1 MTPLPPTSLII
12 VSRHRPA
19 ALMRA
24 LVAVAQM
31 DHPHFEVIVVAD
43 PAAIAQLRG
52 SAQPYKLAAFDA
64 ANISEARNIGLG
76 LASGAVVAFLDDDA
90 VPEPT
95 WLSRLAAPFADSRV
109 TAAGGFVLGR
119 SGLSWQWRA
128 AFIDADGFD
137 TPFEAPPT
145 VSLHPGDARRAV
157 KTQGTNCAFRRD
169 ALLAIGG
176 FDPGF
181 AFYLDEADVNLRL
194 AAQGG
199 LTAVVPDAVVHHG
212 FEASARRRADRV
224 PTDLR
229 QIGASLGVFLARH
242 SDTPGTIARHIAD
255 QRKRLLRHMITGA
268 LEPRDV
274 GRLLGGLHTGIHNA
288 PAPALT
294 LPALAPS
301 ALPFSPLPGTGP
313 RPGLVL
319 YGTSDSLAPL
329 RHEARSH
336 SAAGQIV
343 TLICFARGLRPH
355 QHRFN
360 PEGWWEQSGG
370 RFGRSFRDGARVD
383 WASAPVR
390 LSQETARLAKF
401 RPISP

>member
-52 SAQPYKLAAFDA
+52 SAQPYKLAAFDE
-64 ANISEARNIGLG
+64 ANISKARNIGLG

-95 WLSRLAAPFADSRV
+95 WLSRLAAAFADSRV

-128 AFIDADGFD
+128 AYIDADGFD
-137 TPFEAPPT
+137 TPFEASPT
-145 VSLHPGDARRAV
+145 VSLHSGDAWRAV

-229 QIGASLGVFLARH
+229 QIGASLALFLARH
-242 SDTPGTIARHIAD
+242 SKNPGTIARHIAD

-274 GRLLGGLHTGIHNA
+274 GRLLGGLHDGITNATA
-288 PAPALT
+288 PAAP
-294 LPALAPS
+294 LPPLRPGP
-301 ALPFSPLPGTGP
+301 LPFTPLPGTGP

-319 YGTSDSLAPL
+319 SGTAEQLATL
-329 RHEARSH
+329 RQKARSH
-336 SAAGQIV
+336 SAAGEIV
-343 TLICFARGLRPH
+343 TLIALARGLRPH
-355 QHRFN
+355 QHRFT

-370 RFGRSFRDGARVD
+370 RFGRSFRDGTRVS
-383 WASAPVR
+383 WAPADVR
-390 LSQETARLAKF
+390 LAQEKAWLAKF